1 MRRAL
6 RRLCVALAGAVAPL
20 ALAATALALA
30 PVQAVAA
37 PASAPA
43 AAVDH
48 AAEDTL
54 LANIVRRAFD
64 APADMLKELQ
74 RRWPADAG
82 PGGPREPAWLWARG
96 RVLLH
101 AGQAEAADAVA
112 AQLSAREDGTD
123 YAWLLRALA
132 QERAGKAAGTLA
144 ARGLAGLDKRCPVGD
159 EKRAV
164 REQTCDFRAAW
175 EALRLVQREQYL
187 QGAFAAAETSTR
199 RALAL
204 ARAGEDRHL
213 TALTLGMLAV
223 VLQGQDKLDA
233 ARAEL
238 RAAEAE
244 SAGDLV
250 AAARVR
256 NYEGALARRAGDM
269 AASRSAI
276 EGALLLADQADAPH
290 LAAQLR
296 SNLVD
301 SYMHLG
307 LLKEALAAGQRAMP
321 VLQRFGDR
329 FYERSLHHNLAVAHI
344 KLRQFDQARQ
354 ELARVG
360 EFGTDPSDLVYR
372 ARELRELADTWADV
386 GQHKESLAAL
396 HAERELTAR
405 ANERNRAAALEELG
419 RKYDSAAKQR
429 DLDLLAR
436 DGQLKDQQLENRR
449 LAQKVGFA
457 VGALLLLS
465 IALIGLTL
473 VRMRRA
479 QARLTANQSLLRAQ
493 SERDPLTDLS
503 NRRHF
508 LAVMDQRTREDRGPG
523 FEGALMMI
531 DIDHFK
537 NVNDWHGH
545 AAGDAVIVE
554 VARRIRA
561 GVRESDLVVRWGGEE
576 FLVFAP
582 SLPGDDLA
590 QMAERILRSIGG
602 QPVQTPE
609 GPLRITA
616 SIGFAS
622 FPLGGSAGPDL
633 RLHWEQAVNWA
644 DMVLYKAKAEGRN
657 RGVGIVAVD
666 APDADMLA
674 AILQDFDAAC
684 INGQV
689 QLRQLPGPT

>member
-1 MRRAL
+1 MSMFKTARAWL
-6 RRLCVALAGAVAPL
+6 L
-20 ALAATALALA
+20 ALALPLAATLAN
-30 PVQAVAA
+30 AA
-37 PASAPA
+37 PASDA
-43 AAVDH
+43 
-48 AAEDTL
+48 AAEDAL
-54 LANIVRRAFD
+54 LANITRRAFD
-64 APADMLKELQ
+64 APDAMLAELQ
-74 RRWPADAG
+74 QRWPAHAEEG
-82 PGGPREPAWLWARG
+82 QPREAAWLMARG

-101 AGQAEAADAVA
+101 AGQAESVDAVA
-112 AQLSAREDGTD
+112 VRLMAREDGVD
-123 YAWLLRALA
+123 RGWLLRALS
-132 QERAGKAAGTLA
+132 QERAGKAAGALA
-144 ARGLAGLDKRCPVGD
+144 ARALTGLEKHCPAGD

-164 REQTCDFRAAW
+164 YELGCDFRDAW
-175 EALRLVQREQYL
+175 EALRILHREQYV
-187 QGAFAAAETSTR
+187 QGAFAASETTIR
-199 RALAL
+199 RALAW
-204 ARAGEDRHL
+204 ARAGEDKHL
-213 TALTLGMLAV
+213 VALSLGMLAV
-223 VLQGQDKLDA
+223 SLQALDRLDA

-238 RAAEAE
+238 RVAEAE
-244 SAGDLV
+244 AAGDLV

-256 NYEGALARRAGDM
+256 NYEGAIERRARDM
-269 AASRSAI
+269 TASRSAI
-276 EGALLLADQADAPH
+276 EAALMLAEQANAPH

-301 SYMHLG
+301 SYMHQGQLQQ
-307 LLKEALAAGQRAMP
+307 ALAAGQRAMP

-360 EFGTDPSDLVYR
+360 EMGTDPGDIVLR
-372 ARELRELADTWADV
+372 ARELRELADTWAEA
-386 GQHKESLAAL
+386 GQNKEALAAL
-396 HAERELTAR
+396 HAERDLNTR

-419 RKYDSAAKQR
+419 RKYGSAAKQR

-436 DGQLKDQQLENRR
+436 DGQLKDQQLANQH

-465 IALIGLTL
+465 LALIGVTL

-479 QARLTANQSLLRAQ
+479 QVRLTANQSLLRAQ

-508 LAVMDQRTREDRGPG
+508 LAVMDQRASEADGKSKAAG
-523 FEGALMMI
+523 FQGALMMI

-537 NVNDWHGH
+537 NVNDRHGH
-545 AAGDAVIVE
+545 AAGDAVILE

-561 GVRESDLVVRWGGEE
+561 AVRDTDLVVRWGGEE

-582 SLPGDDLA
+582 ALPGDDLA
-590 QMAERILRSIGG
+590 LMAERVLRGIGS
-602 QPVQTPE
+602 QPIATPE
-609 GPLRITA
+609 GALRVTV

-622 FPLGGSAGPDL
+622 FPLGGTAGPGL

-657 RGVGIVAVD
+657 RGVGITAVE
-666 APDADMLA
+666 APSADMLA
-674 AILQDFDAAC
+674 ALLQDFDAAC
-684 INGQV
+684 LNGQV
-689 QLRQLPGPT
+689 QLRQLPGPA

>member
-1 MRRAL
+1 MKRIATIL
-6 RRLCVALAGAVAPL
+6 LL
-20 ALAATALALA
+20 ALGLACA
-30 PVQAVAA
+30 Q
-37 PASAPA
+37 SAP
-43 AAVDH
+43 DPE
-48 AAEDTL
+48 AEDTL
-54 LANIVRRAFD
+54 LANIARRAFD
-64 APADMLKELQ
+64 DPEAMLAELA
-74 RRWPADAG
+74 RRWPAHAE
-82 PGGPREPAWLWARG
+82 PGQPREAVWLMTRA

-101 AGQAEAADAVA
+101 AGRVEAADAIA
-112 AQLSAREDGTD
+112 TQLMAREDGKD
-123 YAWLLRALA
+123 RGWLLRALA
-132 QERAGKAAGTLA
+132 QERAGKPAGALA
-144 ARGLAGLDKRCPVGD
+144 ARALAGLDRHCPAGD

-164 REQTCDFRAAW
+164 RELGCDFRSAW
-175 EALRLVQREQYL
+175 EALRILQREQYN
-187 QGAFAAAETSTR
+187 QGAFVLAEAGVR

-213 TALTLGMLAV
+213 AALSLGMLAV
-223 VLQGQDKLDA
+223 ALQAQDRIDV
-233 ARAEL
+233 ARVEL
-238 RAAEAE
+238 QAAEAE
-244 SAGDLV
+244 AVSDPV

-256 NYEGALARRAGDM
+256 NYEGAIERRARDM
-269 AASRSAI
+269 SASRSAF
-276 EGALLLADQADAPH
+276 EAALLLAEQADAPH

-329 FYERSLHHNLAVAHI
+329 FYERSLHHNLAVAYI
-344 KLRQFDQARQ
+344 KLRQFEQARQ
-354 ELARVG
+354 ELVKVS
-360 EFGTDPSDLVYR
+360 EFGVDPADLVLR
-372 ARELRELADTWADV
+372 ARELRELSDTWAEA
-386 GQHKESLAAL
+386 GQYKEALAAL
-396 HAERELTAR
+396 HGERELNAR

-419 RKYDSAAKQR
+419 RKYDSAAKRR

-436 DGQLKDQQLENRR
+436 DGQLKDQQLENRL
-449 LAQKVGFA
+449 LAQKVGLA

-465 IALIGLTL
+465 LALIGVTL
-473 VRMRRA
+473 LRMRRA

-508 LAVMDQRTREDRGPG
+508 LAVMDQRAREEKVEG
-523 FEGALMMI
+523 FQGALMMI

-554 VARRIRA
+554 VSRRIRA
-561 GVRESDLVVRWGGEE
+561 AVRDTDLVVRWGGEE

-590 QMAERILRSIGG
+590 LMAERILRSIGSE
-602 QPVQTPE
+602 PIDTPT
-609 GPLRITA
+609 GPLRVTA

-622 FPLGGSAGPDL
+622 FPIGSPAGSGGAAAPAL

-657 RGVGIVAVD
+657 RGVGITAVE
-666 APDADMLA
+666 APDANMLA
-674 AILQDFDAAC
+674 TLLQDFDAAC

-689 QLRQLPGPT
+689 QLRQLPGPS

>member
-1 MRRAL
+1 MSARL
-6 RRLCVALAGAVAPL
+6 RRLLAGVALALPLLVLAGPVTAPD
-20 ALAATALALA
+20 
-30 PVQAVAA
+30 PV
-37 PASAPA
+37 
-43 AAVDH
+43 
-48 AAEDTL
+48 AEDTM
-54 LANIVRRAFD
+54 LANLTRRAFD
-64 APADMLKELQ
+64 APEAMLAELQ
-74 RRWPADAG
+74 QRWPTHAG
-82 PGGPREPAWLWARG
+82 PGQPREAAWLMARG
-96 RVLLH
+96 RVLLQ
-101 AGQAEAADAVA
+101 AGRAEAAEAVA
-112 AQLSAREDGTD
+112 EQLMGRPDGVD
-123 YAWLLRALA
+123 RSWLLRALA
-132 QERAGKAAGTLA
+132 LERAGKSAAPLA
-144 ARGLAGLDKRCPVGD
+144 TRALNGLDRFCPAGD

-164 REQTCDFRAAW
+164 RELGCDFRNAW
-175 EALRLVQREQYL
+175 EALRLLQREQFA
-187 QGAFAAAETSTR
+187 QGAFALAEASSR

-204 ARAGEDRHL
+204 ARGGEDKHL
-213 TALTLGMLAV
+213 AAISLGMLAV
-223 VLQGQDKLDA
+223 SLQAQDKTDA

-238 RAAEAE
+238 RAADVEAT
-244 SAGDLV
+244 GDLV

-256 NYEGALARRAGDM
+256 NYEGAIERRGRDMLAA
-269 AASRSAI
+269 RSAF
-276 EGALLLADQADAPH
+276 EGGLLLAEQADAPH
-290 LAAQLR
+290 LAAVLR

-307 LLKEALAAGQRAMP
+307 LLKDALAVGQRALP

-329 FYERSLHHNLAVAHI
+329 YYERSLHHNLAIAHI
-344 KLRQFDQARQ
+344 KLRQFEQARQ
-354 ELARVG
+354 ALARVS
-360 EFGTDPSDLVYR
+360 EFGTDPGDLVLR
-372 ARELRELADTWADV
+372 ARELRELADTWAEA
-386 GQHKESLAAL
+386 GQFKEALVAL
-396 HAERELTAR
+396 HAERDLTDR

-436 DGQLKDQQLENRR
+436 DGQLKDQQLANQQ
-449 LAQKVGFA
+449 LAQQVGVA

-465 IALIGLTL
+465 LALVGVTL

-508 LAVMDQRTREDRGPG
+508 LAVMDQRTREQPGEG

-537 NVNDWHGH
+537 NINDWHGH

-561 GVRESDLVVRWGGEE
+561 AVRDSDLVVRWGGEE

-582 SLPGDDLA
+582 ALPGDDLA
-590 QMAERILRSIGG
+590 QMADRVLRGIGG
-602 QPVQTPE
+602 DPVETPE
-609 GPLRITA
+609 GPLRVTA

-622 FPLGGSAGPDL
+622 FPLGGAAGPGL
-633 RLHWEQAVNWA
+633 HLHWEQAVNWA

-657 RGVGIVAVD
+657 RGVGITAVE
-666 APDADMLA
+666 APSADMLA
-674 AILQDFDAAC
+674 ALLQDFDAAC
-684 INGQV
+684 MNGQV

>member
-1 MRRAL
+1 MKRLATAL
-6 RRLCVALAGAVAPL
+6 LLALALAGA
-20 ALAATALALA
+20 
-30 PVQAVAA
+30 
-37 PASAPA
+37 SAGAGAGAGAGADP
-43 AAVDH
+43 
-48 AAEDTL
+48 AAEDGL
-54 LANIVRRAFD
+54 LANIARRAFD
-64 APADMLKELQ
+64 APEAMLAELAQ
-74 RRWPADAG
+74 RWPAYAG
-82 PGGPREPAWLWARG
+82 PGQPREAAWLMARG

-101 AGQAEAADAVA
+101 AGQIEAADAIAV
-112 AQLSAREDGTD
+112 QLKAREDGVERS
-123 YAWLLRALA
+123 WLLRALT
-132 QERAGKAAGTLA
+132 QERAGKPAGALA
-144 ARGLAGLDKRCPVGD
+144 ARALAGLDGRCPAGD
-159 EKRAV
+159 ERRAV
-164 REQTCDFRAAW
+164 REQGCDFRSAW
-175 EALRLVQREQYL
+175 DALRILQREQFA
-187 QGAFAAAETSTR
+187 QGAFVLAEAGVR

-213 TALTLGMLAV
+213 VALSQGMLAV
-223 VLQGQDKLDA
+223 TLQAQDRMDA

-244 SAGDLV
+244 AQGDLV

-256 NYEGALARRAGDM
+256 NYEAVVERRARDM
-269 AASRSAI
+269 PASRAAV
-276 EGALLLADQADAPH
+276 EAALQLAEQADAPH

-329 FYERSLHHNLAVAHI
+329 YYERNLHHNLAVAYI
-344 KLRQFDQARQ
+344 KLRQFEQARQ
-354 ELARVG
+354 ELAKVD
-360 EFGTDPSDLVYR
+360 EFGMDPADLVPR
-372 ARELRELADTWADV
+372 ARELRELADTWAEA
-386 GQHKESLAAL
+386 GQYKEALAAL
-396 HAERELTAR
+396 HGERELTAR

-419 RKYDSAAKQR
+419 RKYDSAAKRR

-436 DGQLKDQQLENRR
+436 DGQLKDQQLANRL
-449 LAQKVGFA
+449 LAQKVGLA

-465 IALIGLTL
+465 IALIGVTL
-473 VRMRRA
+473 LRMRRA

-508 LAVMDQRTREDRGPG
+508 LAVMDQRAREEKTEG
-523 FEGALMMI
+523 FQGALMMI

-554 VARRIRA
+554 VSRRIRA
-561 GVRESDLVVRWGGEE
+561 AVRDTDLVVRWGGEE

-582 SLPGDDLA
+582 ALPGGDLA
-590 QMAERILRSIGG
+590 LMAERILRGIGG
-602 QPVQTPE
+602 QPVETPT

-622 FPLGGSAGPDL
+622 FPIGGSDGSAAPAL

-657 RGVGIVAVD
+657 RGVGITAVE
-666 APDADMLA
+666 APDANMLA
-674 AILQDFDAAC
+674 ALLQDFDAAC

-689 QLRQLPGPT
+689 QLRQLPGPS